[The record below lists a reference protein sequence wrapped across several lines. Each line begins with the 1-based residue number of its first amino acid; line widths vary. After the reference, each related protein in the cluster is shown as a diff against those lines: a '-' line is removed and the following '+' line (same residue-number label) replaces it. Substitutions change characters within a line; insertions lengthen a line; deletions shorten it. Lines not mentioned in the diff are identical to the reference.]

1 MIKTHGLTHISLKV
15 ADMDKSVQFYKDV
28 FGVVEYYRDEQ
39 NVQVKGPGPKDILVF
54 EKSESNIGVHA
65 GVSHFGF
72 RLTDPKDIDKV
83 VQEVVKAGGTIW
95 KQGEFSPTETFV
107 FFTDI
112 DGYSIEIWYED

>member
-1 MIKTHGLTHISLKV
+1 MGLLISVLKCQIWIRVYSSTKTFS
-15 ADMDKSVQFYKDV
+15 
-28 FGVVEYYRDEQ
+28 GVVEYYRDEQ

-72 RLTDPKDIDKV
+72 RLTDPKDIDEV

-95 KQGEFSPTETFV
+95 KQGEFSPTEPFV

>member
-15 ADMDKSVQFYKDV
+15 SDMDKSVQFYKDV
-28 FGVVEYYRDEQ
+28 FGEAEYYRDEQ
-39 NVQVKGPGPKDILVF
+39 NVQVKEPGPKDILVF

-83 VQEVVKAGGTIW
+83 VQEVVKAEAQSGNRANLA
-95 KQGEFSPTETFV
+95 PLNLL
-107 FFTDI
+107 
-112 DGYSIEIWYED
+112 YSLQT